1 MKAMICVYAASDHA
15 FVTCV
20 STENTVFHI
29 GLKMGKIVH
38 LGSKKVDVGLFKKQT
53 VRHFFQIV
61 FSLDFILMCQSM
73 GINLENLPQIHCF
86 EEY

>member
-1 MKAMICVYAASDHA
+1 MKFHEKKLREQDIISEQGGKLDQMI
-15 FVTCV
+15 
-20 STENTVFHI
+20 
-29 GLKMGKIVH
+29 
-38 LGSKKVDVGLFKKQT
+38 SKKVDVGLFKKQT